1 MTQQDTLSTAQTA
14 PQETA
19 SQVSAHV
26 YGGYHTPRE
35 IISWLPRTATPW
47 QQDSAIRA
55 HYQFQKIDWTKRPN
69 PMRTPQTRADAVS
82 GFSLRKPMYHNKSLV
97 QPDSI
102 YRPEYAVYHQGVSGD
117 PVPYNIANDNL
128 ITSILLGCF
137 ILTAVSI
144 AESGHFIQR
153 QFKNF
158 FRIQREGTTVIT
170 ETGNEWRFQLFL
182 VLQACLLLALI
193 FFFYTKTLTNGV
205 STLPHYLVIGIYT
218 GIIATYFI
226 VKNLLY
232 TLTGWVFF
240 DKKKNEQWTKSH
252 LFLIAFEG
260 IALFP
265 VVMLLAYF
273 NFSIES
279 TVVYTI
285 FVIILA
291 KVLSLYKIFNIFFKK
306 NADFMQS
313 FLYFCALEIMPLGI
327 LWAVL
332 VFMDYYFKVNF

>member
-14 PQETA
+14 PRETA
-19 SQVSAHV
+19 SQVPAHAH
-26 YGGYHTPRE
+26 GGYHTPRE
-35 IISWLPRTATPW
+35 IISWLPSTATPW

-55 HYQFQKIDWTKRPN
+55 HYQYQRIDWAKRPN
-69 PMRTPQTRADAVS
+69 PMRTPRTRADAVS
-82 GFSLRKPMYHNKSLV
+82 GFSLRRPMYHDKSLV

-128 ITSILLGCF
+128 ITSILLGSF

-158 FRIQREGTTVIT
+158 FRVQREGTTVIT
-170 ETGNEWRFQLFL
+170 ETGSEWHFQLFL
-182 VLQACLLLALI
+182 VLQACLLLALV
-193 FFFYTKTLTNGV
+193 FFFYTKTLGNGV
-205 STLPHYLVIGIYT
+205 STLPNYLVIGIYT

-265 VVMLLAYF
+265 IVMLLAYF

-285 FVIILA
+285 FVIVLA
-291 KVLSLYKIFNIFFKK
+291 KVLSLYKIFNIFFKR
-306 NADFMQS
+306 NADIVQS

-332 VFMDYYFKVNF
+332 VFMNYYLKVNF